1 MERKKYIHKDR
12 GGDRYRD
19 EKICK
24 IVFGIDPEKGILSQT
39 LGSVARC
46 FLLGTMLLA
55 SNIVTIP
62 LAMTRGDGGVLINY
76 AVLAGISASGVGLGT
91 GFGLTLALKEDLK
104 ERGK

>member
-1 MERKKYIHKDR
+1 MERKKDIYKHK
-12 GGDRYRD
+12 G
-19 EKICK
+19 EKILN
-24 IVFGIDPEKGILSQT
+24 IVFGINPDKGILSQT
-39 LGSVARC
+39 LGSVVRC
-46 FLLGTMLLA
+46 FFWSTALLA

-91 GFGLTLALKEDLK
+91 GFGLTLALKEHFK